1 MMLNAIA
8 FVLVV
13 AGMFL
18 AMRLA
23 CGLLEWAVVGR
34 TPRRLEPLLDRWDA
48 ARRPPPEP
56 LPPVLHELELARLA
70 DEIRRVRDA
79 QQPGLA
85 TRVRACNAAYDD
97 VLVRC
102 ALDLGLEA
110 PTRLPPLSD
119 RERFEVETELMAAGM
134 RW

>member
-1 MMLNAIA
+1 MNRNVWRYAAVTAGFIA
-8 FVLVV
+8 SGPALA
-13 AGMFL
+13 AGLKWL
-18 AMRLA
+18 ATGEPPRWI
-23 CGLLEWAVVGR
+23 ESR
-34 TPRRLEPLLDRWDA
+34 TQRRRE
-48 ARRPPPEP
+48 ARRGQPEP
-56 LPPVLHELELARLA
+56 MPQVLHELELARLA